1 MRKIAKGNIV
11 YHNLRMN
18 LDNEQHRR
26 IHQVLAKLNTE
37 IHKSVNQFL
46 IDAADFYIRSF
57 QEEGLF
63 KESKKETKY
72 ISRQDLENVR
82 RELREEMKNEI
93 IILLGTALT
102 KGTGIIQGI
111 GIGDGQTSGT
121 YESVREE
128 KTENDPVIESLA
140 DGWG

>member
-102 KGTGIIQGI
+102 KGTGIIQEI
-111 GIGDGQTSGT
+111 GIGDGQVSGA
-121 YESVREE
+121 YKSVREE

>member
-26 IHQVLAKLNTE
+26 VHLVLSKLNVE

-57 QEEGLF
+57 QEDRLL
-63 KESKKETKY
+63 KENEKETKY
-72 ISRQDLENVR
+72 ISRQELENVR
-82 RELREEMKNEI
+82 RELREEVKNEI
-93 IILLGTALT
+93 IVLLGAALT
-102 KGTGIIQGI
+102 KGTGRFQGI
-111 GIGDGQTSGT
+111 GDEQGSGT
-121 YESVREE
+121 YGGFEEEE
-128 KTENDPVIESLA
+128 KEANPVVESLA

>member
-11 YHNLRMN
+11 YHSLRMN

-26 IHQVLAKLNTE
+26 VHQVLAKLNTE

-46 IDAADFYIRSF
+46 IDAADFYIQSF
-57 QEEGLF
+57 QGEGLF

-72 ISRQDLENVR
+72 ISRQDLEIVR
-82 RELREEMKNEI
+82 RELREEIKNEI

-102 KGTGIIQGI
+102 KGTGIVQ
-111 GIGDGQTSGT
+111 GIGDGQVSGT
-121 YESVREE
+121 YENVREE
-128 KTENDPVIESLA
+128 KAENDPVIESLA

>member
-11 YHNLRMN
+11 YHSLRMN

-26 IHQVLAKLNTE
+26 VHQVLAKLNTE

-46 IDAADFYIRSF
+46 IDAADFYIQSF

-72 ISRQDLENVR
+72 ISRQDLDIVR

-102 KGTGIIQGI
+102 KGTGSVQ
-111 GIGDGQTSGT
+111 GIGDGQVSGT
-121 YESVREE
+121 YENVREE
-128 KTENDPVIESLA
+128 KAENDPVIESLA

>member
-1 MRKIAKGNIV
+1 MRKISKGNIV

-26 IHQVLAKLNTE
+26 VHLVLSKLNTE

-57 QEEGLF
+57 QEDGLL
-63 KESKKETKY
+63 KENQKETKY
-72 ISRQDLENVR
+72 ISRQEMETIR
-82 RELREEMKNEI
+82 RELREEVKNEI
-93 IILLGTALT
+93 IVLLGTALT
-102 KGTGIIQGI
+102 KGTGIIQR
-111 GIGDGQTSGT
+111 IGDGQGT
-121 YESVREE
+121 GDYGGFEEEKREE
-128 KTENDPVIESLA
+128 NPAVESLA

>member
-111 GIGDGQTSGT
+111 GIGDGQVSGA

>member
-11 YHNLRMN
+11 YHNMRMN

-26 IHQVLAKLNTE
+26 VHLVLSKLNTG

-57 QEEGLF
+57 QEEDIF
-63 KESKKETKY
+63 KERKQETQY
-72 ISRQDLENVR
+72 ISKQELETIR
-82 RELREEMKNEI
+82 RELKEEMKNEI

-102 KGTGIIQGI
+102 KGKGIIQGI
-111 GIGDGQTSGT
+111 GDGQASGT
-121 YESVREE
+121 YESVKEE
-128 KTENDPVIESLA
+128 ETENDPVVGSLA
-140 DGWG
+140 DSWG

>member
-26 IHQVLAKLNTE
+26 VHLVLSKLNVE

-57 QEEGLF
+57 QEDRLL
-63 KESKKETKY
+63 KENEKETKY
-72 ISRQDLENVR
+72 ISRQELENVR
-82 RELREEMKNEI
+82 RELREEVKNEI
-93 IILLGTALT
+93 IVLLGAALT
-102 KGTGIIQGI
+102 KGTGRFQGI
-111 GIGDGQTSGT
+111 WDEQGSGT
-121 YESVREE
+121 YGGFEEEE
-128 KTENDPVIESLA
+128 KEANPVVESLA

>member
-26 IHQVLAKLNTE
+26 VHLVLSKLNVE

-57 QEEGLF
+57 QEDRLL
-63 KESKKETKY
+63 KENEKETKY
-72 ISRQDLENVR
+72 ISRQELENVR
-82 RELREEMKNEI
+82 RELREEVKNEI
-93 IILLGTALT
+93 IVLLGAALT
-102 KGTGIIQGI
+102 KGTGRFQGI
-111 GIGDGQTSGT
+111 GDEQGSGT
-121 YESVREE
+121 YGGFEE
-128 KTENDPVIESLA
+128 EEQEANPVVESLA

>member
-111 GIGDGQTSGT
+111 GIGDGQISGT

>member
-26 IHQVLAKLNTE
+26 VHLVLSKLNVE

-57 QEEGLF
+57 QEDRLL
-63 KESKKETKY
+63 KENEKETKY
-72 ISRQDLENVR
+72 ISRQELETVR
-82 RELREEMKNEI
+82 RELREEVKNEI
-93 IILLGTALT
+93 IVLLGAALT
-102 KGTGIIQGI
+102 KGTGRFQGI
-111 GIGDGQTSGT
+111 GDEQGSGT
-121 YESVREE
+121 YGGFEEEE
-128 KTENDPVIESLA
+128 KEDNPVVESLA

>member
-11 YHNLRMN
+11 YHNMRMN

-111 GIGDGQTSGT
+111 GIGDGQISGT

>member
-11 YHNLRMN
+11 YHSLRMN

-26 IHQVLAKLNTE
+26 VHQVLAKLNTE
-37 IHKSVNQFL
+37 IHKSINQFL
-46 IDAADFYIRSF
+46 IDAADFYIQSF

-72 ISRQDLENVR
+72 ISRQDLEIVR

-102 KGTGIIQGI
+102 KGTGIVQ
-111 GIGDGQTSGT
+111 GIGDGQVSGT
-121 YESVREE
+121 YENVREE
-128 KTENDPVIESLA
+128 KAENDPVIESLA

>member
-102 KGTGIIQGI
+102 KGTGIIQEI
-111 GIGDGQTSGT
+111 GIGDGQISGT

>member
-1 MRKIAKGNIV
+1 MRKMAKGNIA
-11 YHNLRMN
+11 YHSLRMN

-26 IHQVLAKLNTE
+26 VHQVLAKLNTE

-46 IDAADFYIRSF
+46 IDAADFYIQSF

-72 ISRQDLENVR
+72 ISRQDLEIVR

-102 KGTGIIQGI
+102 KGTGIVQ
-111 GIGDGQTSGT
+111 GIGDGQVSGT
-121 YESVREE
+121 YKNVREE
-128 KTENDPVIESLA
+128 KAENDPVIESLA

>member
-11 YHNLRMN
+11 YHSLRMN

-26 IHQVLAKLNTE
+26 VHQVLAKLNTE

-46 IDAADFYIRSF
+46 IDAADFYIQSF

-72 ISRQDLENVR
+72 ISRQDLEIVR

-102 KGTGIIQGI
+102 KGTGIVQ
-111 GIGDGQTSGT
+111 GIGDGQVSGT
-121 YESVREE
+121 YENVREE
-128 KTENDPVIESLA
+128 KAENDPVIESLA

>member
-1 MRKIAKGNIV
+1 MARENIV

-26 IHQVLAKLNTE
+26 IHQVLSKLNTE
-37 IHKSVNQFL
+37 IHKSINQFL

-57 QEEGLF
+57 QEEGLC
-63 KESKKETKY
+63 KESKKDKKY
-72 ISRQDLENVR
+72 ISRQDLEVVR
-82 RELREEMKNEI
+82 RELREEMKNEM

-111 GIGDGQTSGT
+111 GDGQASGT

-128 KTENDPVIESLA
+128 KTKNDPIIESLA

>member
-26 IHQVLAKLNTE
+26 VHLVLSKLNIE

-57 QEEGLF
+57 QEDRLL
-63 KESKKETKY
+63 KENEKETKY
-72 ISRQDLENVR
+72 ISRQELENVR
-82 RELREEMKNEI
+82 RELREEVKNEI
-93 IILLGTALT
+93 IVLLGAALT
-102 KGTGIIQGI
+102 KGTGRFQGI
-111 GIGDGQTSGT
+111 GDEQGSGT
-121 YESVREE
+121 YGGFEEEE
-128 KTENDPVIESLA
+128 KEANPVVESLA

>member
-1 MRKIAKGNIV
+1 
-11 YHNLRMN
+11 MN

-26 IHQVLAKLNTE
+26 VHQVLAKLNTE

-46 IDAADFYIRSF
+46 IDAADFYIQSF

-72 ISRQDLENVR
+72 ISRQDLEIVR

-93 IILLGTALT
+93 IILFGTALT
-102 KGTGIIQGI
+102 KGTGIVQ
-111 GIGDGQTSGT
+111 GIGDGQVSGT
-121 YESVREE
+121 YENVREE
-128 KTENDPVIESLA
+128 KAENDPVIESLA

>member
-1 MRKIAKGNIV
+1 MRKMAKGNIV
-11 YHNLRMN
+11 YHSLRMN

-26 IHQVLAKLNTE
+26 VHQVLAKLNTE

-46 IDAADFYIRSF
+46 IDAADFYIQSF

-72 ISRQDLENVR
+72 ISRQDLEIVR

-102 KGTGIIQGI
+102 KGTGIVQ
-111 GIGDGQTSGT
+111 GIGDGQVSGT
-121 YESVREE
+121 YKNVREE
-128 KTENDPVIESLA
+128 KAENDPVIESLA

>member
-26 IHQVLAKLNTE
+26 VHLVLAKLNTE
-37 IHKSVNQFL
+37 VHKSVNQFL

-57 QEEGLF
+57 QEEDILP
-63 KESKKETKY
+63 KSKQESKY
-72 ISRQDLENVR
+72 ISKQELETIR
-82 RELREEMKNEI
+82 REWKEEMKNEI

-102 KGTGIIQGI
+102 KGTGVIREA
-111 GIGDGQTSGT
+111 GDGQVTGT

-128 KTENDPVIESLA
+128 ETENDPVVESLA
-140 DGWG
+140 DSWG

>member
-46 IDAADFYIRSF
+46 INAADFYIRSF

-72 ISRQDLENVR
+72 ISRQELESVR

-111 GIGDGQTSGT
+111 GIGDGQISGA

>member
-11 YHNLRMN
+11 YHSLRMN

-26 IHQVLAKLNTE
+26 VHQVLAKLNTE

-46 IDAADFYIRSF
+46 IDAADFYIQSF

-72 ISRQDLENVR
+72 ISRQDLEIVR

-102 KGTGIIQGI
+102 KGTGSVQ
-111 GIGDGQTSGT
+111 GIGDGQVSGT
-121 YESVREE
+121 YENVREE
-128 KTENDPVIESLA
+128 KAENDPVIESLA

>member
-11 YHNLRMN
+11 YHSLRMN

-26 IHQVLAKLNTE
+26 VHQVLAKLNTE

-46 IDAADFYIRSF
+46 IDAADFYIQSF

-72 ISRQDLENVR
+72 ISRQDLEIVR
-82 RELREEMKNEI
+82 RELREEIKNEI

-102 KGTGIIQGI
+102 KGTGIVQ
-111 GIGDGQTSGT
+111 GIGDGQVSGT
-121 YESVREE
+121 YENVREE
-128 KTENDPVIESLA
+128 KAENDPVIESLA

>member
-11 YHNLRMN
+11 YHNMRMN

-72 ISRQDLENVR
+72 ISWQDLENVR

-111 GIGDGQTSGT
+111 GIGDGQISGT

>member
-11 YHNLRMN
+11 YHSLRMN

-26 IHQVLAKLNTE
+26 VHQVLAKLNTE

-46 IDAADFYIRSF
+46 IDAADFYIQSF

-72 ISRQDLENVR
+72 ISRQDLEIVR

-102 KGTGIIQGI
+102 KGTGSVQ
-111 GIGDGQTSGT
+111 GIGDGQVSGT

>member
-11 YHNLRMN
+11 YHNMRMN

-46 IDAADFYIRSF
+46 IDAEDFYIRSF

-72 ISRQDLENVR
+72 ISWQDLENVR

-111 GIGDGQTSGT
+111 GIGDGQISGT

>member
-11 YHNLRMN
+11 YHSLRMN

-26 IHQVLAKLNTE
+26 VHQVLAKLNTE

-46 IDAADFYIRSF
+46 IDAADFYIQSF

-72 ISRQDLENVR
+72 ISRQDLEIVR

-102 KGTGIIQGI
+102 KGTGIVQGI
-111 GIGDGQTSGT
+111 GDEQVSGT
-121 YESVREE
+121 YENVREE
-128 KTENDPVIESLA
+128 KAENDPVIESLA

>member
-1 MRKIAKGNIV
+1 MRKMARENIV

-26 IHQVLAKLNTE
+26 VHQVLAKLNTE
-37 IHKSVNQFL
+37 IHKSINQFL
-46 IDAADFYIRSF
+46 IDAADFYIQSF
-57 QEEGLF
+57 QEEGLC
-63 KESKKETKY
+63 KENKKDTKY
-72 ISRQDLENVR
+72 ISRQDLEAVR
-82 RELREEMKNEI
+82 RELREEMKNEM

-102 KGTGIIQGI
+102 KGTGMIQ
-111 GIGDGQTSGT
+111 GIGDGQVSGT

-128 KTENDPVIESLA
+128 KTKNDLIIESLA

>member
-11 YHNLRMN
+11 YHSLRMN

-26 IHQVLAKLNTE
+26 VHQVLAKLNTE
-37 IHKSVNQFL
+37 IHKSINQFL
-46 IDAADFYIRSF
+46 IDAADFYIQSF

-72 ISRQDLENVR
+72 ISRQDLEIVR
-82 RELREEMKNEI
+82 RELSEEMKNEI

-102 KGTGIIQGI
+102 KGTGIVQ
-111 GIGDGQTSGT
+111 GIGDGQVSGT
-121 YESVREE
+121 YENVREE
-128 KTENDPVIESLA
+128 KAENDPVIESLA

>member
-26 IHQVLAKLNTE
+26 VHLVLSKLNVE

-57 QEEGLF
+57 QEDRLL
-63 KESKKETKY
+63 KENEKETKY
-72 ISRQDLENVR
+72 ISRQELENVR
-82 RELREEMKNEI
+82 RELREEVRNEFI
-93 IILLGTALT
+93 VLLGAALT
-102 KGTGIIQGI
+102 KGTGRFQGI
-111 GIGDGQTSGT
+111 GDEQGSGT
-121 YESVREE
+121 YGGFEEEE
-128 KTENDPVIESLA
+128 KEANPVVESLA

>member
-11 YHNLRMN
+11 YHSLRMN

-26 IHQVLAKLNTE
+26 VHQVLAKLNTE
-37 IHKSVNQFL
+37 IHKSINQFL
-46 IDAADFYIRSF
+46 IDAADFYIQSF
-57 QEEGLF
+57 QEEVLF

-72 ISRQDLENVR
+72 ISRQDLEIVR

-102 KGTGIIQGI
+102 KGTGIVQ
-111 GIGDGQTSGT
+111 GIGDGQVSGT
-121 YESVREE
+121 YENVREE
-128 KTENDPVIESLA
+128 KAENDPVIESLA

>member
-11 YHNLRMN
+11 YHSLRMN

-26 IHQVLAKLNTE
+26 VHQVLAKLNTE

-46 IDAADFYIRSF
+46 IDAADFYIQSF

-72 ISRQDLENVR
+72 ISRQDLEIVR

-102 KGTGIIQGI
+102 KGTGIVQR
-111 GIGDGQTSGT
+111 IGDGQVSGT
-121 YESVREE
+121 YENVREE
-128 KTENDPVIESLA
+128 KAENDPVIESLA